1 MRPIYTMVMALV
13 FVSTAALAMTP
24 FNGDDSAGKFLS
36 APEPTVRADDV
47 KTLYNSCLNYASAKD
62 PDGSL
67 FLTFSNKLSKRV
79 DTRMSDANVAQ
90 MDAYQQIALEWL
102 QENEAKLTNREEQTI
117 LHACFYV
124 KALLKAKVG
133 LPDAALHRM
142 TKVACYKLVRWL
154 DANVAVI
161 NGVQTV
167 MAMVE

>member
-13 FVSTAALAMTP
+13 FVSTSAFSMTA
-24 FNGDDSAGKFLS
+24 FNSDGSADKFLTV
-36 APEPTVRADDV
+36 PEPTVRADDV
-47 KTLYNSCLNYASAKD
+47 KALYDSCLNYASAKD

-67 FLTFSNKLSKRV
+67 YQVFSKKLSKRV

-117 LHACFYV
+117 LQACFYV
-124 KALLKAKVG
+124 KALLKAKAG

-142 TKVACYKLVRWL
+142 TRVACYKLVKWL

>member
-13 FVSTAALAMTP
+13 FVSASAFSMTA
-24 FNGDDSAGKFLS
+24 FNSDGSADKFLTVS
-36 APEPTVRADDV
+36 EPTVKADDV

-67 FLTFSNKLSKRV
+67 FLAFSNKLSKRV

-124 KALLKAKVG
+124 KALLRAKAG
-133 LPDAALHRM
+133 LPDAVLHRM
-142 TKVACYKLVRWL
+142 TKVACYRLVKWL